1 MCARSCSATRGNSEC
16 KTFLRPRVPKSP
28 YRLPHSQRP
37 LSMTPCSSSS
47 SPSAGCADRAPARFF
62 KVATAPE
69 RSGDD
74 FGILED
80 SRCIDTRI
88 FQQRYLLHELVSAC
102 SELPAQ
108 HIEVSCTI
116 LSQLDWCA
124 VRAVARCEC
133 ASESWSRG
141 ADVLVRMRAWESAL
155 RCAVG
160 LGCELQRGRST
171 RAPIPALEVFTVS
184 RGSSSTHIS
193 PGERSLARWSL
204 PTQN

>member
-47 SPSAGCADRAPARFF
+47 SPSASCADRAPARFF
-62 KVATAPE
+62 KVATGPE

-80 SRCIDTRI
+80 SRCVDTRI

-102 SELPAQ
+102 SELPGAAYR
-108 HIEVSCTI
+108 
-116 LSQLDWCA
+116 SQLYHPVSTRLVRRPGCCS
-124 VRAVARCEC
+124 VRARVRVM
-133 ASESWSRG
+133 ESGRG
-141 ADVLVRMRAWESAL
+141 RAGEDESLGERPAL
-155 RCAVG
+155 R
-160 LGCELQRGRST
+160 RG
-171 RAPIPALEVFTVS
+171 F
-184 RGSSSTHIS
+184 GM
-193 PGERSLARWSL
+193 
-204 PTQN
+204 